1 MGNNMINDVQVG
13 VGVALFNDNGQ
24 VLLEL
29 RSDFNEWGFLGGK
42 LEFGESLS
50 ECAVRE
56 VFEESGLVI
65 DKEFELIGVYS
76 QPENTIVFYPERT
89 VQKIDVF
96 IKGKILGGILMPS
109 KESLDL
115 KYFDLFNLPS
125 NLTTGC
131 KAPLL
136 DLQNNIKNILR

>member
-1 MGNNMINDVQVG
+1 MTDIQVG
-13 VGVALFNDNGQ
+13 VGVALFNEKNE

-56 VFEESGLVI
+56 VLEESGFIL
-65 DKEFELIGVYS
+65 DTKFELIGVYS
-76 QPENTIVFYPERT
+76 KPENTTVEYPERK
-89 VQKIDVF
+89 VQKIDIF
-96 IKGKILGGILMPS
+96 IKGKIIGGEMKLS

-115 KYFDLFNLPS
+115 QYFDLSNLPT
-125 NLTTGC
+125 NLTNGC
-131 KAPLL
+131 KMPLY
-136 DLQNNIKNILR
+136 DLQNNNKNVLR

>member
-1 MGNNMINDVQVG
+1 MNDVQVG
-13 VGVALFNDNGQ
+13 VGVALFNADGE

-29 RSDFNEWGFLGGK
+29 RSDFNEWGFLGGR

-56 VFEESGLVI
+56 VFEESGLII
-65 DKEFELIGVYS
+65 DTELELLGVYS
-76 QPENTIVFYPERT
+76 KPENTVVSYPERN
-89 VQKIDVF
+89 VQKIDIF
-96 IKGKILGGILMPS
+96 IKGKILDGILTKS
-109 KESLDL
+109 KESLEL
-115 KYFDLFNLPS
+115 KYFNLFNLPN

-136 DLQNNIKNILR
+136 DLQNNTKNVLR